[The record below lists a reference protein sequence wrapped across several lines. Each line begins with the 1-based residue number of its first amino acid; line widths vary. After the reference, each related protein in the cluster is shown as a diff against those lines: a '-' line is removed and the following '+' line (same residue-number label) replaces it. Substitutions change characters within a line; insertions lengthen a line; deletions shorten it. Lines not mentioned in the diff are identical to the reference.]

1 MPRLLYNYKQAM
13 KESGVEIK
21 QRTDVLENWR
31 TEDYETASDGWPP
44 IRQHKMKVAR

>member
-21 QRTDVLENWR
+21 QRTSVLENWG
-31 TEDYETASDGWPP
+31 TEDYENVSDGWSP
-44 IRQHKMKVAR
+44 IHQHKMKIAR